1 MFQLLN
7 WEYRKPI
14 IKKFVKNICNMLTK
28 IFGGNSDIAGWFVV
42 YFLHNLPYTL
52 LMYRILFYKVE
63 NWVIGFFILTLVLH
77 FFFKGCICFRLERE
91 LFQDKT
97 WYGPYGLMEFVG
109 IEVNTTNVIKFFNMW
124 ATFIVIVIGSKF
136 INQNYFNNTL

>member
-1 MFQLLN
+1 MLQILN

-63 NWVIGFFILTLVLH
+63 KWSVKSDGTPDQNIQNFYFPNANEIDKHH
-77 FFFKGCICFRLERE
+77 FTDTQVK
-91 LFQDKT
+91 
-97 WYGPYGLMEFVG
+97 YG
-109 IEVNTTNVIKFFNMW
+109 NH
-124 ATFIVIVIGSKF
+124 
-136 INQNYFNNTL
+136 

>member
-14 IKKFVKNICNMLTK
+14 IKKVVKNICNILTK

-109 IEVNTTNVIKFFNMW
+109 IEVNTANVIKFFNMW

>member
-1 MFQLLN
+1 MLQILN

-124 ATFIVIVIGSKF
+124 ATFIVVVIGSKF
-136 INQNYFNNTL
+136 INLNYFNSTL

>member
-1 MFQLLN
+1 MLQILN

-136 INQNYFNNTL
+136 INQNYFNSTL

>member
-1 MFQLLN
+1 MLQILN

-124 ATFIVIVIGSKF
+124 ATFIVVVIGSKF
-136 INQNYFNNTL
+136 INQNYFNNTT

>member
-1 MFQLLN
+1 MLQILN

-109 IEVNTTNVIKFFNMW
+109 IEVNSTNVIKFFNMW
-124 ATFIVIVIGSKF
+124 ATFIVVVIGSKF
-136 INQNYFNNTL
+136 INQNYFNSTL

>member
-91 LFQDKT
+91 LFQDRT

-136 INQNYFNNTL
+136 INQNYFNSAL

>member
-136 INQNYFNNTL
+136 INQNYFNSAL

>member
-136 INQNYFNNTL
+136 INQNYFNSTL